1 MLLQS
6 ICDVYHCFTFNCP
19 SLIFFYNS
27 VWFCHLF
34 IFSVVITIVLFYSPC
49 YVASVTTELPKQQN
63 MWYAPSVA
71 VIFTVCIFLV
81 LIQMTIFIMATQP
94 RTDWISFNYITE
106 LRFGWYHP
114 IPHAGAADTQPQ
126 WLLMN
131 DISLTLQTPFLV
143 VFGSIP
149 RTRAGDRRGVARNLW
164 CGQFLLCRAS
174 RL

>member
-1 MLLQS
+1 MFLWFGVFLPFVHFQRGNYYCSILFPMLCSLCNHRITQATEYV
-6 ICDVYHCFTFNCP
+6 ICPVCRSNFH
-19 SLIFFYNS
+19 SLHIPGVDTNDDFYNGD
-27 VWFCHLF
+27 
-34 IFSVVITIVLFYSPC
+34 
-49 YVASVTTELPKQQN
+49 
-63 MWYAPSVA
+63 
-71 VIFTVCIFLV
+71 
-81 LIQMTIFIMATQP
+81 P

-114 IPHAGAADTQPQ
+114 IPRAGAADTQPQ

-149 RTRAGDRRGVARNLW
+149 CTRAGDGRGVARNLW